1 MSAHDDGPRYSGP
14 QGLPEAAVNAVIP
27 SPAGAMTHVLIVEDD
42 ATTRDGL
49 AGLLELEG
57 FSVSRAENGQVSL
70 SLLRAGLRPD
80 AIVLDLVMPV
90 MDGLRFLKTIR
101 STIHSNIPI
110 LVMTAVGDQ
119 VDLDNLAEDI
129 GCRVLS
135 KTGPIEPL
143 LDALRAL

>member
-1 MSAHDDGPRYSGP
+1 MPPH
-14 QGLPEAAVNAVIP
+14 AAVNAVIP
-27 SPAGAMTHVLIVEDD
+27 SPAREMTHVLIVEDD

-101 STIHSNIPI
+101 STIHSTIPI

-143 LDALRAL
+143 LDALRALG

>member
-1 MSAHDDGPRYSGP
+1 
-14 QGLPEAAVNAVIP
+14 
-27 SPAGAMTHVLIVEDD
+27 MTHVLIVEDD

-101 STIHSNIPI
+101 STIHSTIPI

-143 LDALRAL
+143 LDALRALG

>member
-1 MSAHDDGPRYSGP
+1 
-14 QGLPEAAVNAVIP
+14 
-27 SPAGAMTHVLIVEDD
+27 MTHVLIVEDD
-42 ATTRDGL
+42 ATTRNGL
-49 AGLLELEG
+49 ADLLELEG
-57 FSVSRAENGQVSL
+57 FSVSRAENGLVSL

-101 STIHSNIPI
+101 STVHADIPI

-143 LDALRAL
+143 LDALRALGGRED